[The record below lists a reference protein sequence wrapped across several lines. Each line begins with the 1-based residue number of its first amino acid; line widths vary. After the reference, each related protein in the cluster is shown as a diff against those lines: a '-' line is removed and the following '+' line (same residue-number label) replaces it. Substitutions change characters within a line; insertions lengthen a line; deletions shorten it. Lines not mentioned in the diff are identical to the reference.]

1 VTLEGIEALTGDPSN
16 PVAIKNDVTG
26 ETLLNSLVGVY
37 SWSGDTSAFRAG
49 SFGYSALHNTP
60 HLRYGKSAVQA
71 IAQNTLTQL
80 TFPTKTYD
88 WLNSGSEWS
97 GSVFTPKIP
106 GSYAVTVSV
115 AMANTAWVAG
125 NRFLVAIRKNGVAQ
139 ALNEDQTAVGA
150 FIRQLQCT
158 DTVYLGTGDT
168 LDTAVFQGVIASLD
182 TDSTALTCYIAIDR
196 Q

>member
-1 VTLEGIEALTGDPSN
+1 
-16 PVAIKNDVTG
+16 
-26 ETLLNSLVGVY
+26 
-37 SWSGDTSAFRAG
+37 
-49 SFGYSALHNTP
+49 
-60 HLRYGKSAVQA
+60 
-71 IAQNTLTQL
+71 L

-115 AMANTAWVAG
+115 AMANTAWAAG